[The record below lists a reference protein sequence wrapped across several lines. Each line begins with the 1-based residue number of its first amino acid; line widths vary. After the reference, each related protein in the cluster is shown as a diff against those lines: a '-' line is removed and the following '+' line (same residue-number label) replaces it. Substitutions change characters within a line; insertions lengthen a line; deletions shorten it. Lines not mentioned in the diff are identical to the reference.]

1 MCVSSQC
8 IVGNGKIE
16 SLLFL
21 FLDRSSSAT
30 NRMQLPH
37 WRSGVLLPL
46 KRQHTPPNFGCS
58 YCKKVRYQKSRAL
71 GSIFPDSIFLSGPPK
86 SWREIRYCF
95 PMLGK
100 EIFGSSK
107 WRHQENIKARVIIRS
122 GHHQSS
128 STLFEQ
134 RLEKKLRRVVQTT
147 NSLVS
152 SS

>member
-37 WRSGVLLPL
+37 QLRSGVLLPL

-71 GSIFPDSIFLSGPPK
+71 GSIFPDSIFLSGPLQK
-86 SWREIRYCF
+86 LEKFDTAFQCQGRKY
-95 PMLGK
+95 LGEQQQVEASRK
-100 EIFGSSK
+100 
-107 WRHQENIKARVIIRS
+107 HQGQ
-122 GHHQSS
+122 GHHQIRAP
-128 STLFEQ
+128 LEQ
-134 RLEKKLRRVVQTT
+134 QHPFRERLEKKLRRVLQTLLT
-147 NSLVS
+147 LW
-152 SS
+152 